1 MLIARVSPPLPDLEL
16 PRQLPIQ
23 QAAGKQRVLEIITRP
38 GGLLVRRL
46 AADLAEMGRE
56 LAWLR
61 PLPFEPDA
69 TSLGPLL
76 LTALG
81 AARRSSS
88 GGKEPVVVIES
99 PTVTQA
105 HYLMTQLLAPG
116 TGGIFAPTVVLIMN
130 ARRETYV
137 SGADGVILEVP
148 SWSPRAPLGLP
159 AERGRS
165 AIPLRQLC
173 MAAGGLADLI
183 NSVACMVPQPGRAE
197 LARIVARSREPSALT
212 HALASRILSGVSA
225 ERLAALEMAGHLGYA
240 HARFGSLE
248 PAVAGSAAEPWWIP
262 LSAGWLQMN
271 LAWRKALLAGAGQ
284 APGAERL
291 ACLSRLVADL
301 ADEGATHEAI
311 ELCVNAG
318 WHGLAADLLTEEAQ
332 RLVSSGRQAALGC
345 WLDRLPMDEIRSHPR
360 LAALAR
366 EREQAQGD
374 PPGSARRVLL
384 TQAAPS
390 APRRRWSFGRPR
402 PGLTELAGPSPAP
415 GASRDRAPPTAPM
428 PAGEASGAGVRA
440 ATGDPGRRIR
450 VEACLLGLFE
460 LRVDG
465 QPVRQWRG
473 NRGRMLLA
481 YLLLHRVRPVH
492 RDALADVFWSEAAPD
507 VVRNRLH
514 VALYGLRRDLRE
526 ASQHPIV
533 IHGRGGFCLHPDVDL
548 WLDTEAFAAAI
559 CAARTEEGSRTEV
572 ALSGYETA
580 LQLYRGDL
588 LQDAPFEEWALL
600 DREQLRMQYLEALD
614 RIAVLRFELGRYAD
628 CIPVCQR
635 LVAGDP
641 CREDVHR
648 LLMRCYVRLNQPH
661 LAVHQYHQCERHL
674 RDELGLG
681 PADATRELHE
691 RIRHRQLV

>member
-1 MLIARVSPPLPDLEL
+1 VPDTEL
-16 PRQLPIQ
+16 PPQLPIQ
-23 QAAGKQRVLEIITRP
+23 RAAGKQKVLEIITRP

-56 LAWLR
+56 LAWVR

-76 LTALG
+76 LMALG

-88 GGKEPVVVIES
+88 AGREPVVVIES
-99 PTVTQA
+99 PTAAQA
-105 HYLMTQLLAPG
+105 QYLMTQLLAPG

-137 SGADGVILEVP
+137 SGTDSVILEVP
-148 SWSPRAPLGLP
+148 SWSPRVPLGRP
-159 AERGRS
+159 AERGRG
-165 AIPLRQLC
+165 AVPLRQLSL
-173 MAAGGLADLI
+173 AAGGLADLI
-183 NSVACMVPQPGRAE
+183 NSVACTMPQFGGAE
-197 LARIVARSREPSALT
+197 LTRIVARAREPAALT

-225 ERLAALEMAGHLGYA
+225 ERRAALEMAGHLGYA

-248 PAVAGSAAEPWWIP
+248 PALAGSAAEPWWIP
-262 LSAGWLQMN
+262 LSADWLQMN
-271 LAWRKALLAGAGQ
+271 LVWRKALLTVAGQ
-284 APGAERL
+284 APGVERL

-301 ADEGATHEAI
+301 ADGGATHEAI
-311 ELCVNAG
+311 EICVNAG

-332 RLVSSGRQAALGC
+332 GLVSSGRRATLDC
-345 WLDRLPMDEIRSHPR
+345 WLDRLPIDEIRSHPS

-366 EREQAQGD
+366 EREQAHPD
-374 PPGSARRVLL
+374 RPGTAQRVLL
-384 TQAAPS
+384 TQTAPS
-390 APRRRWSFGRPR
+390 MSRRRWSFRRMRHGPA
-402 PGLTELAGPSPAP
+402 ELAALSAAP
-415 GASRDRAPPTAPM
+415 GAPGRPAWDPAPPATAI
-428 PAGEASGAGVRA
+428 PAHEASGAGA
-440 ATGDPGRRIR
+440 WPGTGHSSRRIR
-450 VEACLLGLFE
+450 VEACLLGPFE

-481 YLLLHRVRPVH
+481 YLLLHRARPVH
-492 RDALADVFWSEAAPD
+492 RDALAGVFWSEAAPE

-526 ASQHPIV
+526 VSQHPIV
-533 IHGRGGFCLHPDVDL
+533 IHGRGGFCLHPDADL
-548 WLDTEAFAAAI
+548 WLDTEAFVAAI
-559 CAARTEEGSRTEV
+559 RAARAEEGSRTEV
-572 ALSGYETA
+572 ALRSYETA

-600 DREQLRMQYLEALD
+600 DREQLRMQHLEALD
-614 RIAVLRFELGRYAD
+614 RIAVLRFKLGRYAD
-628 CIPVCQR
+628 CIPVGQR
-635 LVAGDP
+635 LAAGDP

-661 LAVHQYHQCERHL
+661 LAVHQYHLCERHL
-674 RDELGLG
+674 RDELGLR
-681 PADATRELHE
+681 PADTTRELYE
-691 RIRHRQLV
+691 QIRHRQLV